1 MYKILLYLISPHNY
15 DDRLQDLEEIYRLRY
30 RFFYK
35 HLKWNVKTQD
45 GMEKDEYDT
54 PNAYYFIYKD
64 QEGSLKGC
72 LRLIEMTNE
81 CMFDGPFDFLLPNL
95 KDFKKPGYWE
105 ISRLAIDPN
114 CSEKEFKEIFTYLI
128 MALGHFGLKSDTPKT
143 YLTLSYPTSV
153 ELAKNL
159 GISIKTI
166 KEDRIDN
173 KPVAVSVYTPDLK
186 SHKKLMQKLP
196 SLLEPNFPIDLQFI

>member
-1 MYKILLYLISPHNY
+1 LLYLISPHNY
-15 DDRLQDLEEIYRLRY
+15 DDHLQDLEEIYRLRY

-35 HLKWNVKTQD
+35 SLKWDVKTHD
-45 GMEKDEYDT
+45 GKEKDEYDNS
-54 PNAYYFIYKD
+54 NAYYIIYKAH
-64 QEGSLKGC
+64 EGVKGC

-81 CMFDGPFDFLLPNL
+81 CMFDGPFDFLLTDTLDN
-95 KDFKKPGYWE
+95 FKKSGCWE
-105 ISRLAIDPN
+105 ISRLAIDTECN
-114 CSEKEFKEIFTYLI
+114 EEEFRNIFTYLI
-128 MALGHFGLKSDTPKT
+128 VALSHFSLKSDTPKT

-159 GISIKTI
+159 GISIKII

-173 KPVAVSVYTPDLK
+173 KPVAVSVYTPGLK
-186 SHKKLMQKLP
+186 SHRKLMQKLP